1 MTTEE
6 EIVIDQ
12 HGYSYEMPY
21 LLLSSVLLL
30 VWPTLLRAT
39 VLFLPTMVWG
49 GGEQTGPL
57 SPSFTDPLL
66 QTMVF
71 QIICKS
77 PLLQWPPRFVY
88 PQHFCL
94 RFSIFFIYW
103 QIFPFRYCATF
114 VHSFSAPLFRVLFVR
129 SLPSTRYRSFLIS
142 SFFFE
147 SDQLIR
153 QCWIFRIFSN
163 LKIS

>member
-6 EIVIDQ
+6 EIVINQ
-12 HGYSYEMPY
+12 HVNSYDMPY
-21 LLLSSVLLL
+21 LLLSNVLLL
-30 VWPTLLRAT
+30 VWPTLLRAA
-39 VLFLPTMVWG
+39 VLFLPTMGWG

-103 QIFPFRYCATF
+103 QIFPSPLLCNIR
-114 VHSFSAPLFRVLFVR
+114 PLFLRSSLSSGYCLSVR
-129 SLPSTRYRSFLIS
+129 CPRPAIVPFSFHPFSLNLTNS
-142 SFFFE
+142 SRM
-147 SDQLIR
+147 LNV
-153 QCWIFRIFSN
+153 SN
-163 LKIS
+163 LQ

>member
-6 EIVIDQ
+6 EIVINQ
-12 HGYSYEMPY
+12 HVVVNSYDMPY

-39 VLFLPTMVWG
+39 VLFLPTMGWG

-103 QIFPFRYCATF
+103 QIFPSPLLCNIR
-114 VHSFSAPLFRVLFVR
+114 PLFLRS
-129 SLPSTRYRSFLIS
+129 SLPGIVCPFAALDALSFLSHFIL
-142 SFFFE
+142 F
-147 SDQLIR
+147 L
-153 QCWIFRIFSN
+153 WIWPTHPRMLNVSN
-163 LKIS
+163 LQ

>member
-1 MTTEE
+1 M
-6 EIVIDQ
+6 
-12 HGYSYEMPY
+12 SFS
-21 LLLSSVLLL
+21 LSDRRYFA
-30 VWPTLLRAT
+30 PT
-39 VLFLPTMVWG
+39 VLFLPTMGWG

-103 QIFPFRYCATF
+103 QIFPSPLLCNIR
-114 VHSFSAPLFRVLFVR
+114 PLFLRS
-129 SLPSTRYRSFLIS
+129 SLPGIVCPFAALDPLSFLSHFIL
-142 SFFFE
+142 F
-147 SDQLIR
+147 LWIWPTHPR
-153 QCWIFRIFSN
+153 CWMFLIFSN
-163 LKIS
+163 LKISWCLVWTLQIIEQLASWESLTHF